1 MLKVKQTM
9 LVSSC
14 KSYVSPKKKARFLDG
29 YKKRNSIEADEK
41 ESYLNDG
48 STKLSN

>member
-1 MLKVKQTM
+1 MADIVEVDIIILKVKQTM

-29 YKKRNSIEADEK
+29 YNHIKKEI
-41 ESYLNDG
+41 L
-48 STKLSN
+48 